1 MHLLPCPHCQ
11 NSFPVSPSQ
20 AGETVSCPACQAKVP
35 IPKLGELRNLPLADE
50 SAAENRKAGG
60 ASSEGSLGRKITFGI
75 AGLAAT
81 ASLLVASYCG
91 IRWALTEVPATT
103 EDHIAEVRK
112 ELSERT
118 AAELV
123 REYED
128 MEQRSIDL
136 GGPFPYKRDAMEKA
150 SWGRNASIAATV
162 GSLALLVAI
171 GCALSGRR
179 KQS

>member
-1 MHLLPCPHCQ
+1 
-11 NSFPVSPSQ
+11 V
-20 AGETVSCPACQAKVP
+20 T
-35 IPKLGELRNLPLADE
+35 IPKLGELRTLPPADE
-50 SAAENRKAGG
+50 SVAEDRSSEVAAP
-60 ASSEGSLGRKITFGI
+60 EGSLGRKITFAI
-75 AGLAAT
+75 AGVAAT

-103 EDHIAEVRK
+103 EQHIATVRE
-112 ELSERT
+112 ELSRRT

-128 MEQRSIDL
+128 MENRSIDL

-150 SWGRNASIAATV
+150 SWGRNASIAATL
-162 GSLALLVAI
+162 GSVALVVAI